1 MKEEHGHF
9 ERLVVGH
16 VLGDLPDV
24 DASRFR
30 AHLLGCRD
38 CRARVAELR
47 GIAADLADAERDEL
61 ARARVRTEAPR
72 RVDQPDEPFPSN
84 GQRISVRHV
93 TVAAVVVVMLAAVM
107 AFWNLHLRATSASYL
122 AVAEDRADTLD
133 GLATGLPLELE
144 LASGISGIAVADG
157 EQVAFTLAGVD
168 PPGDGELLVAWFL
181 GTEEGE
187 ATPVALARSGQIVNG
202 SIAATLDDPGGTEL
216 VITRESDPGDE
227 PGSEVLLRTSLL
239 GS

>member
-1 MKEEHGHF
+1 MKEEHGNF

-30 AHLLGCRD
+30 SHLLGCRD

-72 RVDQPDEPFPSN
+72 RVDHPDEPHPRD
-84 GQRISVRHV
+84 GQRLTVRHV
-93 TVAAVVVVMLAAVM
+93 TAAAVVVVVLAAAM
-107 AFWNLHLRATSASYL
+107 AFWNLHLRATSANSL
-122 AVAEDRADTLD
+122 AIAQDQGATLEA
-133 GLATGLPLELE
+133 LANGLPLELE

-157 EQVAFTLAGVD
+157 ERVALSLTGV
-168 PPGDGELLVAWFL
+168 PTPAENEVLVAWFL
-181 GTEEGE
+181 GGSDGP
-187 ATPVALARSGQIVNG
+187 APFAVAPAGQPLDGNLAVTIE
-202 SIAATLDDPGGTEL
+202 DPGASDL
-216 VITRESDPGDE
+216 VITRETRPAEE
-227 PGSEVLLRTSLL
+227 PAGPELLRTGLL